1 MDAEEA
7 EYAKRRAAAQQKKEE
22 LRQVKVQ
29 AQIDEIKA
37 KRKAEKA
44 EKEQHNSVRAL
55 PERTM
60 GGTRFIEVLLLP
72 RSLPDRHQDRNGR
85 IQVIARLR
93 GGAVIGA
100 DHHPNATGHL
110 LEHLTESLID
120 PRDAVPLGQGAPR

>member
-44 EKEQHNSVRAL
+44 EKEKHNSVRAL

-60 GGTRFIEVLLLP
+60 GGDEDEDQEESDEVVPERFT
-72 RSLPDRHQDRNGR
+72 
-85 IQVIARLR
+85 AR
-93 GGAVIGA
+93 
-100 DHHPNATGHL
+100 THL
-110 LEHLTESLID
+110 IVRYLCTT
-120 PRDAVPLGQGAPR
+120 A